1 MKHFSN
7 AFMIKFVLLAMAV
20 LLLSATSLRA
30 QEAKPE
36 GTMKQETAL
45 QKQVRVV
52 ASKLRCPV
60 CQGESVY
67 DSHAEVAVEMKK
79 LIAEKLA
86 GGASEQDVLQ
96 YFQERYGNYILMEPP
111 ADGIHWVIW
120 AFPVFMTLVGLLFL
134 YQFITGKDQETSDR
148 AVEGDDVTR
157 VKTSGQSIE
166 EMEL

>member
-1 MKHFSN
+1 MRHN
-7 AFMIKFVLLAMAV
+7 GQTFMIKFSLFGLAV
-20 LLLSATSLRA
+20 LLLAMPGLQA
-30 QEAKPE
+30 QETKQQ

-111 ADGIHWVIW
+111 TDGIHWVIW
-120 AFPVFMTLVGLLFL
+120 AFPIFMGFVGLLFL
-134 YQFITGKDQETSDR
+134 YQYITGKEQDTVT
-148 AVEGDDVTR
+148 AVREGDDMAGA
-157 VKTSGQSIE
+157 KKSGQSIE

>member
-1 MKHFSN
+1 MKHFPN
-7 AFMIKFVLLAMAV
+7 AFMIKFVLLALAV
-20 LLLSATSLRA
+20 LFLSATSLRA
-30 QEAKPE
+30 QEAKPQ
-36 GTMKQETAL
+36 GLMKQETAL

-111 ADGIHWVIW
+111 VDGIHWVIW

-134 YQFITGKDQETSDR
+134 YQFITGKDQETSNR
-148 AVEGDDVTR
+148 TVEGDDVTR

>member
-1 MKHFSN
+1 MKHFPN
-7 AFMIKFVLLAMAV
+7 AFMIKFVLLALAV

-30 QEAKPE
+30 QEAKPQ
-36 GTMKQETAL
+36 GAMKQETAL

-134 YQFITGKDQETSDR
+134 YQFITGKNQETRER

>member
-1 MKHFSN
+1 MRHN
-7 AFMIKFVLLAMAV
+7 GHAFIIKIALFGLAV
-20 LLLSATSLRA
+20 LLFAPPGLQT

-36 GTMKQETAL
+36 KALKQETAL
-45 QKQVRVV
+45 EKQVRVV

-86 GGASEQDVLQ
+86 EGASESDVLQ

-111 ADGIHWVIW
+111 TEGIHWVIW
-120 AFPVFMTLVGLLFL
+120 VFPVFMAFVGLLFL
-134 YQFITGKDQETSDR
+134 YQFITGKKQETTA
-148 AVEGDDVTR
+148 AVIEGNDMAR
-157 VKTSGQSIE
+157 VKKSGQSIE
-166 EMEL
+166 DMEL

>member
-1 MKHFSN
+1 MRHN
-7 AFMIKFVLLAMAV
+7 GQTFMIKFALFGLAV
-20 LLLSATSLRA
+20 LLLAMPGLQA
-30 QEAKPE
+30 QETKQQ

-111 ADGIHWVIW
+111 TDGIHWVIW
-120 AFPVFMTLVGLLFL
+120 AFPIFMGFVGLLFL
-134 YQFITGKDQETSDR
+134 YQYITGKEQDTVT
-148 AVEGDDVTR
+148 AVREGDDMAGA
-157 VKTSGQSIE
+157 KKSGQSIE
-166 EMEL
+166 DMEL

>member
-1 MKHFSN
+1 MRHDGQ
-7 AFMIKFVLLAMAV
+7 AFMIKFTLFAMAA
-20 LLLSATSLRA
+20 LLLFTPGLRA

-36 GTMKQETAL
+36 GAMKQETAL

-111 ADGIHWVIW
+111 TEGIHWVIW
-120 AFPVFMTLVGLLFL
+120 AFPVFMAFVGLLFL
-134 YQFITGKDQETSDR
+134 YQFITGKEHETA
-148 AVEGDDVTR
+148 AVALEGDDMAR
-157 VKTSGQSIE
+157 VKQSGQSIE
-166 EMEL
+166 DMEL

>member
-1 MKHFSN
+1 MRHN
-7 AFMIKFVLLAMAV
+7 GQTFMIKFSLFGLAV
-20 LLLSATSLRA
+20 LLLAMPGLQA
-30 QEAKPE
+30 QETQQQ

-86 GGASEQDVLQ
+86 GGASEQEVLQ

-111 ADGIHWVIW
+111 TDGIHWVIW
-120 AFPVFMTLVGLLFL
+120 AFPIFMGFVGLLFL
-134 YQFITGKDQETSDR
+134 YQYITGKEQDTVT
-148 AVEGDDVTR
+148 AVREGDDMAGA
-157 VKTSGQSIE
+157 KKSGQSIE
-166 EMEL
+166 DMEL

>member
-1 MKHFSN
+1 MKHFPN
-7 AFMIKFVLLAMAV
+7 AFMIKFVLLALAV

-30 QEAKPE
+30 QEAKPQ
-36 GTMKQETAL
+36 GAMKQETAL

-86 GGASEQDVLQ
+86 EGASESDVLQ

-111 ADGIHWVIW
+111 TEGIHWVIW
-120 AFPVFMTLVGLLFL
+120 VFPVFMAFVGLLFL
-134 YQFITGKDQETSDR
+134 YQFITGKKQETTA
-148 AVEGDDVTR
+148 AVIEGNDMAR
-157 VKTSGQSIE
+157 VKKSGQSIE
-166 EMEL
+166 DMEL